1 MLRYLTK
8 GIGAADGRGVEF
20 LSYLA
25 FDRSNTRPLI
35 EIGRNDARS
44 QKDEIE
50 AFFLESTTRIEAP
63 EPRSEMTAVAHA

>member
-1 MLRYLTK
+1 VCCR
-8 GIGAADGRGVEF
+8 AEF

-25 FDRSNTRPLI
+25 FDPSYTRPLI

-50 AFFLESTTRIEAP
+50 AFFLGSTARIEAP
-63 EPRSEMTAVAHA
+63 EPPPEMTAVAHA